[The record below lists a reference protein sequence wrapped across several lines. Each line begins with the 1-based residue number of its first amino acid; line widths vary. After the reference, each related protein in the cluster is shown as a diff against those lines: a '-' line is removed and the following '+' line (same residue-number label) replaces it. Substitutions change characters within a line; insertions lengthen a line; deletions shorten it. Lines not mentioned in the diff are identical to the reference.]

1 MKFSIGDVVISVAG
15 HDVGSIYV
23 VVGESQD
30 RILLSD
36 GNIKKLEDPKK
47 KNPAHVILM
56 TKGDPQVEKMITE
69 QTGPFYRPGKTYN
82 AFIRK
87 LIKAAA
93 SQTNNN

>member
-1 MKFSIGDVVISVAG
+1 MKFSIGDVVISIAG

-47 KNPAHVILM
+47 KNPAHIILM
-56 TKGDPQVEKMITE
+56 TKGDPEVQKMIIE

-87 LIKAAA
+87 LIKNAA

>member
-1 MKFSIGDVVISVAG
+1 MEFSIGDVVISIAG

-23 VVGESQD
+23 VVGECQD

-36 GNIKKLEDPKK
+36 GKIKKLEDPKK

-56 TKGDPQVEKMITE
+56 TKGDPKVRMMITE

-87 LIKAAA
+87 LIKNAA